1 MPQEL
6 HLSTQKVLKVLKLLV
21 FVLFSFF
28 SILNI
33 MVKHFLNDNNALF
46 DSESWNKRI
55 NCLFKAWNYLVLERN
70 EKQIFT
76 G

>member
-46 DSESWNKRI
+46 DS
-55 NCLFKAWNYLVLERN
+55 
-70 EKQIFT
+70 
-76 G
+76 